1 MKKTLP
7 FLMILI
13 GLSSSGFAQV
23 GIGTTVP
30 HSSAM
35 LHVESTTKGFLP
47 PRMTSD
53 QRTSIPN
60 PKTGL
65 MVFDTI
71 TQSYWLYRQEG
82 WKEIMSST
90 SGWSLTGNS
99 GTNPAINFLG
109 TTDTSTLIFKVN
121 NAKSGMLN
129 YNKQL
134 SAFGYNALLYN
145 SGSDNTAI
153 GFETLKMNSTGN
165 NNTAIGSGAL
175 SLNTTGSNNT
185 AIGNGT
191 GFTGTSTGYTNT
203 TVIGYQAKAT
213 DDNQVR
219 LGNDDIETLYC
230 MGAYTGEVSG
240 SDYRVLHVDNT
251 GKIGWL
257 ESSIR
262 YKTGVMDME
271 DISWIYRLRPV
282 NFTYK
287 HDPSQSKKYGLIAEE
302 VEEVNPSFVS
312 HNSEGVAETV
322 RYDELIAPIIKTLQD
337 QQKTIA
343 RLEEQNALLIKRI
356 EDLEKGK

>member
-1 MKKTLP
+1 
-7 FLMILI
+7 MII
-13 GLSSSGFAQV
+13 MGLSSSGYAQM
-23 GIGTTVP
+23 GIGTTTP

-47 PRMTSD
+47 PRMSTD
-53 QRTSIPN
+53 QRIAIPN

-65 MVFDTI
+65 MVFDTV

-82 WKEIMSST
+82 WKELMVST
-90 SGWSLTGNS
+90 AGWSLAGNS

-121 NAKSGMLN
+121 NTKAGILN

-134 SAFGYNALLYN
+134 SAFGYNALLSN
-145 SGSDNTAI
+145 SGSNNTAI
-153 GFETLKMNSTGN
+153 GFEALKMNSTSN

-287 HDPSQSKKYGLIAEE
+287 HDPSQSKKYGFIAEE

-312 HNSEGVAETV
+312 HNPEGLAETV
-322 RYDELIAPIIKTLQD
+322 RYDEMIAPIIKTLQE
-337 QQKTIA
+337 QQETIA
-343 RLEEQNALLIKRI
+343 RLAEENDRLAKRI
-356 EDLEKGK
+356 EALEKSR